1 MSGSLQPH
9 GLSSPWSSPDQN
21 TGVGSLSLF
30 QGIFP
35 TQGSSPGLLHCRQ
48 ILYQL
53 SYESKPLSGK
63 EPACQCR
70 RWKRFGLDPWVR
82 KIPWRRAW
90 QPTPVFWRILWTEE
104 AGRLQSIGLHR
115 VWYDWGDLVLRY
127 TCRYLHIYVDN
138 TEIDRL
144 TQIYTSAV
152 ISEVNEHNYLY
163 YSPNPAIWM
172 ALSPLGQGYA
182 LCLFKQWQ
190 RCHMDLSMISRTLHM
205 PRNRNLW
212 GFAFWLL
219 FWFQKSRLQYC

>member
-1 MSGSLQPH
+1 MTTLQVFIYINIYSGFKSILYVNCIVLSKSLKMWVIYLNMILHSADSYLCDPMDC
-9 GLSSPWSSPDQN
+9 SPPGCSVPEDSPGEN
-21 TGVGSLSLF
+21 TGMGCHALL

-115 VWYDWGDLVLRY
+115 VRHNWRDLA
-127 TCRYLHIYVDN
+127 HN
-138 TEIDRL
+138 
-144 TQIYTSAV
+144 
-152 ISEVNEHNYLY
+152 VNPLY
-163 YSPNPAIWM
+163 FN
-172 ALSPLGQGYA
+172 
-182 LCLFKQWQ
+182 
-190 RCHMDLSMISRTLHM
+190 
-205 PRNRNLW
+205 
-212 GFAFWLL
+212 
-219 FWFQKSRLQYC
+219 